1 MRTYTAHKLTD
12 AQLRRLS
19 RIANNGKGA
28 KGGVAADA
36 LVRKGL
42 VRELFETHVYP
53 RAFGPSDVP
62 YERQVFVGR
71 EATDEGRAALAQ
83 ARHEGW

>member
-1 MRTYTAHKLTD
+1 MPRTYTAHKLTD

-19 RIANNGKGA
+19 AIINNTKGAA

-42 VRELFETHVYP
+42 VREV
-53 RAFGPSDVP
+53 
-62 YERQVFVGR
+62 ERPCILGNGNVRMVFDRR
-71 EATDEGRAALAQ
+71 EATDLGILSLLQ
-83 ARHEGW
+83 ARREGW